1 MSKKASILNSLLAA
15 EHCAKTM
22 FSCLGFAL
30 IFSLFPPWS
39 SAHAA
44 WHDEGMA
51 SVDGWSRGGLNLR
64 VHYVRLAGRKGD
76 LAIAVNEKNLAESAQ
91 QQCVPNTLIPERTMA
106 QGERFVEQFPE
117 FATYFEVEI
126 YYAGNRTLT
135 VIRSTG
141 YRHDQRTCGIVETQ
155 ATSLKFSSTEGI
167 CDVNMKART
176 ARRNCDMQ
184 RHINAPLPFVLTG
197 AVRAASPIRPIV
209 AREFASTRCIP
220 YLLGVL
226 APFGDIEA
234 CISQPPSGS
243 LGPNPVA
250 PEGTHLAAP
259 GVLIQAKGP
268 IDMQAVEVRWNLLV
282 SSSLFSLPPG
292 FDVKSAPG
300 GIR

>member
-1 MSKKASILNSLLAA
+1 MSKNASICELLLSAA
-15 EHCAKTM
+15 RIAKTKL
-22 FSCLGFAL
+22 SCFGL
-30 IFSLFPPWS
+30 IAIVGLLPLWS
-39 SAHAA
+39 TAHAA

-64 VHYVRLAGRKGD
+64 VHYVRLEGRKGS
-76 LAIAVNEKNLAESAQ
+76 LAVAVNEKNLVESAHR
-91 QQCVPNTLIPERTMA
+91 QCVPNTLFPERTMA
-106 QGERFVEQFPE
+106 QGERFVEQFRE
-117 FATYFEVEI
+117 FATYFDVEI

-135 VIRSTG
+135 VLRTTG
-141 YRHDQRTCGIVETQ
+141 YRHDLRTCGIVETQ

-184 RHINAPLPFVLTG
+184 RHINAPLPLVLTG

-209 AREFASTRCIP
+209 AREFASTQCIP

-234 CISQPPSGS
+234 CISQPPIGS
-243 LGPNPVA
+243 RGPNPVA

-259 GVLIQAKGP
+259 GVLLQAKGP